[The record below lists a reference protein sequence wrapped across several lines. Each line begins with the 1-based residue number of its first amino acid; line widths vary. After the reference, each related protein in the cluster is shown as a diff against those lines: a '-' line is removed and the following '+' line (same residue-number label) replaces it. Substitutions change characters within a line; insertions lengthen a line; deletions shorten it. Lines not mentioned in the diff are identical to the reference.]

1 MNVFDLILLGIALSM
16 DASALTIANCTVYSK
31 TLNKKKE
38 WAMPTAFALFQG
50 LMPLI
55 GYYIGSTF
63 ANSIKSFS
71 GYITATIFFILGAKI
86 IFDLIKEKNSKT
98 EKEKKEEKFTIS
110 LLLIQ
115 SIATSIDA
123 FFVGVTLSFELA
135 FSVYIAVLIIAVVT
149 FVVVAVALLFGKYLG
164 KVFGKYAEYVGAI
177 ILFAIAIKTLIEA
190 II

>member
-63 ANSIKSFS
+63 ADSIKSFS

-86 IFDLIKEKNSKT
+86 IFDLIKEKNSKP

-149 FVVVAVALLFGKYLG
+149 FIVVVVALLFGKYLG